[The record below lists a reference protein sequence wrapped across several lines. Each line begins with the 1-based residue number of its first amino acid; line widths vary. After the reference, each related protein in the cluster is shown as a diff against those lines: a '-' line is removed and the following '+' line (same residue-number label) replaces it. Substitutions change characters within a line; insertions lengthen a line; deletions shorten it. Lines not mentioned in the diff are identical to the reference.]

1 MCRPPLPDLLPHP
14 LHRWPSVTG
23 QGEGRLGDQRIAG
36 DDFKGSAGRV
46 RVALVITCHHPHP
59 TVIVSQPNLG
69 TAQHM
74 SSRMHAQ
81 RNRAETPLF
90 AIVQPGKAVFTQAMA
105 HDRQAEVVGQVMRT
119 ARAGV
124 VRMGVG
130 DHGGRHRT
138 PRIDMKISRRTEQAF
153 IGGNDDWI
161 THAVRCPSHSSK
173 DRHLYV
179 GQSRRGDVTASRRSG
194 AVEPQTAPSTAQPNK
209 NAILRSRRLCF
220 LENINV
226 DMARICCKVH
236 RVRKF

>member
-1 MCRPPLPDLLPHP
+1 MPRAASKSRATGGMQAQGDRP
-14 LHRWPSVTG
+14 
-23 QGEGRLGDQRIAG
+23 
-36 DDFKGSAGRV
+36 
-46 RVALVITCHHPHP
+46 
-59 TVIVSQPNLG
+59 
-69 TAQHM
+69 
-74 SSRMHAQ
+74 
-81 RNRAETPLF
+81 ETPLL
-90 AIVQPGKAVFTQAMA
+90 AVVHSGKAVFTQAMA

-138 PRIDMKISRRTEQAF
+138 PRIDMKIARRTEQAF
-153 IGGNDDWI
+153 VGGNDDWI

-226 DMARICCKVH
+226 DMARICCRVH